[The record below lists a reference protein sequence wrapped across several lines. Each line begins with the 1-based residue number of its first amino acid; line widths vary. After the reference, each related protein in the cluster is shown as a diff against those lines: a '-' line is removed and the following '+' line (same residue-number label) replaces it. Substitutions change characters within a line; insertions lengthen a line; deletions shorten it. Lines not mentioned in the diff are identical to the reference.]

1 MIYRCPNCSAQFK
14 SDVAGVVVCPSCAA
28 QVRVEIAVAEGNAW
42 DRAVPR
48 GWGSAF
54 FETVKLSIADPIVF
68 FEQVAGGQGWM
79 RPWAYATVIST
90 FVFLIAMAYQAGFQ
104 ALAISA
110 SLAAELKQAFFPF
123 AALSIPLTV
132 GIIAL
137 LGLVGIPI
145 FTTMMLF
152 IQAGVCHLC
161 LLILSAVRRDYW
173 ATYRTICYA
182 TGPQLFQVVPLLG
195 GMVGPIWQLVL
206 VIIGLK
212 VVHQTSYGRSALA
225 VFLPTILC
233 CGALLLVGIAV
244 LGGVAGALIGTAH

>member
-1 MIYRCPNCSAQFK
+1 MIYRCPACNAQFQC
-14 SDVAGVVVCPSCAA
+14 DVSGIVACPGCGEQS
-28 QVRVEIAVAEGNAW
+28 RVEVAVAEGTSF
-42 DRAVPR
+42 DRAGR
-48 GWGSAF
+48 GGWVSAF
-54 FETVKLSIADPIVF
+54 FEAVKLSIADPLVF
-68 FEQVAGGQGWM
+68 FEQVAAGRGWV
-79 RPWAYATVIST
+79 RPWAYATIIST
-90 FVFLIAMAYQAGFQ
+90 FVFLIAAAYQAGFQ
-104 ALAISA
+104 ALAISMNI
-110 SLAAELKQAFFPF
+110 AAEIERAFFPL

-132 GIIAL
+132 GFVAL
-137 LGLVGIPI
+137 LGLVGVPI

-173 ATYRTICYA
+173 ATFRTICYA

-212 VVHQTSYGRSALA
+212 VVHRTTYGRSALA

-233 CGALLLVGIAV
+233 CGVILLVGIAIM
-244 LGGVAGALIGTAH
+244 GGVAGALISKAH